1 MATDAQALSA
11 LRLALTDVLG
21 EEHTHTLMKTL
32 PRGAP
37 AARVDLDEVEGRLGA
52 RMDGLEHRMGALEH
66 RMGALEDR
74 MGGLEDRMG
83 GLEHRMDIF
92 EIWLGAFRETSIAQT
107 DGLRHQV
114 LGAISRESGSLR
126 TEVAGQTRTLVFSMI
141 ATFITFAALVL
152 VTVRFP

>member
-21 EEHTHTLMKTL
+21 EEHTHTLMETL
-32 PRGAP
+32 PRGTP

-52 RMDGLEHRMGALEH
+52 RMDGLEHRMGALE
-66 RMGALEDR
+66 DR
-74 MGGLEDRMG
+74 MGGLESRMG

-92 EIWLGAFRETSIAQT
+92 EVWLGAFRETSIAQT
-107 DGLRHQV
+107 DGLRHEV

-141 ATFITFAALVL
+141 ATFMTFAALVL